1 MCLMNEGR
9 VKVYIDMSI
18 CLLYF
23 SQRKSIGEVRNG
35 HGGVEVGLNEWNE
48 LTQKIK
54 LILNYVQKILFKQ
67 KGIDM
72 IIK

>member
-23 SQRKSIGEVRNG
+23 SQRKSTGEVRNG
-35 HGGVEVGLNEWNE
+35 HGGVEVGLNEWNK
-48 LTQKIK
+48 LTQKNKIDTK
-54 LILNYVQKILFKQ
+54 LCTKKHCLNKR
-67 KGIDM
+67 G
-72 IIK
+72 